1 MLLTAPSKN
10 LFQQTARTELNVSA
24 TRPSNKDGSGVM
36 SDGNEARTLLQ
47 EKLVQARRL
56 LHQVSDLTTIQ
67 GLRAFIAD
75 LEIRLRDLDPK

>member
-1 MLLTAPSKN
+1 
-10 LFQQTARTELNVSA
+10 
-24 TRPSNKDGSGVM
+24 M